1 MENNDNDVIICN
13 FCGKELELTE
23 DDLKSDGFICPN
35 CNKKTSIELI
45 KRQETKK
52 NNLSS
57 VYYLFFI
64 SFVIQMVFAVKDS
77 SNLKTDRVQNPETI
91 FSSFWLHRFNINIIT
106 ILSINQTSMNILYKD
121 YFRFFQCWFLN
132 FQMVYLFLI
141 LFPCID

>member
-13 FCGKELELTE
+13 FCGEELELTE
-23 DDLKSDGFICPN
+23 DDLKSDGSVCPN

-45 KRQETKK
+45 KRQEIKI

-64 SFVIQMVFAVKDS
+64 SFFIQMVFAVKDS
-77 SNLKTDRVQNPETI
+77 SNLKTDRVQNPETN

-106 ILSINQTSMNILYKD
+106 ILSINKTSMNILYKD
-121 YFRFFQCWFLN
+121 TFDFFNAGF
-132 FQMVYLFLI
+132 
-141 LFPCID
+141 